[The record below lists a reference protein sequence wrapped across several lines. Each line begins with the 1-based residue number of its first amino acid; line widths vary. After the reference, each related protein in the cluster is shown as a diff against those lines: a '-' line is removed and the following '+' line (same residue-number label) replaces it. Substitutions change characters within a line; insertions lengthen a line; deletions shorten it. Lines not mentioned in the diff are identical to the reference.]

1 MTLNREE
8 IDKIIPHRAP
18 MLLVDRITS
27 LTDEEASGELDVRE
41 DAMFV
46 QGHFPGNPVM
56 PAVFELEAI
65 AQVGAVAILS
75 RPEFRGK
82 TAYYASIDKAKFRR
96 MVRPGDILR
105 MTVRLTKI
113 RGAFAVA
120 EVAAYVGDELA
131 AQAEIKCAVSE

>member
-1 MTLNREE
+1 M
-8 IDKIIPHRAP
+8 
-18 MLLVDRITS
+18 
-27 LTDEEASGELDVRE
+27 
-41 DAMFV
+41 
-46 QGHFPGNPVM
+46 
-56 PAVFELEAI
+56 EAI

-75 RPEFRGK
+75 RSEFRGK

-120 EVAAYVGDELA
+120 EGAAYVGDELA

>member
-8 IDKIIPHRAP
+8 IEKIIPHRAP

-75 RPEFRGK
+75 RSEFRGK

-120 EVAAYVGDELA
+120 EGAAYVGDELA

>member
-8 IDKIIPHRAP
+8 IEKIIPHRAP

-27 LTDEEASGELDVRE
+27 LTDEEASGELDVRA
-41 DAMFV
+41 DAMLV

-120 EVAAYVGDELA
+120 EGAAYVGDELA

>member
-1 MTLNREE
+1 MMLGREE
-8 IDKIIPHRAP
+8 IEKIIPHRAP
-18 MLLVDRITS
+18 MLLVDRITE
-27 LTDEEASGELDVRE
+27 LTEDGAAGELDIRE

-75 RPEFRGK
+75 RPEFKGK

-96 MVRPGDILR
+96 MVRPGDTLNMR
-105 MTVRLTKI
+105 VRLVKL
-113 RGAFAVA
+113 RGMFAVA
-120 EVAAYVGDELA
+120 QGEAYVGDQLA
-131 AQAEIKCAVSE
+131 AQAEIKCAIVD

>member
-8 IDKIIPHRAP
+8 IEKIIPHRAP

-82 TAYYASIDKAKFRR
+82 TAYYESSDKAKFRR

-120 EVAAYVGDELA
+120 EGAAYVGDELA

>member
-8 IDKIIPHRAP
+8 IEKIIPHRAP

-46 QGHFPGNPVM
+46 QGHFPGNPFM

-120 EVAAYVGDELA
+120 EGAAYVGDELA

>member
-1 MTLNREE
+1 MLDREGIE
-8 IDKIIPHRAP
+8 RIIPHRAP
-18 MLLVDRITS
+18 MLLVDRITE
-27 LTDEEASGELDVRE
+27 LTEDGAVGELDVRE

-75 RPEFRGK
+75 RPEFAGR

-96 MVRPGDILR
+96 MVRPGDTLR
-105 MTVRLTKI
+105 MEVKLVKL
-113 RGAFAVA
+113 RGSFAVA
-120 EVAAYVGDELA
+120 EGAAYVGDALA
-131 AQAEIKCAVSE
+131 AQAEIKCAIGE